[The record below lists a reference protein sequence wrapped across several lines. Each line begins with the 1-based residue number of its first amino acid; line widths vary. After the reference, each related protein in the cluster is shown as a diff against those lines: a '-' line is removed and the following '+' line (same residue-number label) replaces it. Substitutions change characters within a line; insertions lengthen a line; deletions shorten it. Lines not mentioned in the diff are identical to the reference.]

1 MRMPTWV
8 RIRRRESIRR
18 TASKTR
24 KNNAVEGKARLLS
37 EQTTVDG
44 MYTEA
49 NRCNEV
55 TRRTHSWRLLN
66 RTIVFVEK
74 QQPLV
79 VDVRRRWEVES
90 LGVLSTDGS
99 GCEKWAEETEQLE
112 RYRTGIYAVEF
123 WKRRYLVRHRCR
135 WLELLLLGSSGY
147 LYLGQMGKNRRAGE
161 ISTYSRRIH
170 GANSLKRAV
179 SGYERLL

>member
-90 LGVLSTDGS
+90 LLGPIDGWIWLW
-99 GCEKWAEETEQLE
+99 KVTEETEQLE